1 MRLKKSKTANKSAK
15 LDWDYQPPKIN
26 GGKETIDDMSL
37 VVGMYGNYEVT
48 KTGNLVGILEVSGIN
63 LDLLNETEQQDVFE
77 DYGAF
82 LMSTLGEGVDDTLQ
96 FLEPTIPVNM
106 TAYLNGLKR
115 RYLALQKDHPEQQFK
130 IQLIA
135 SYLDHFTKVQE
146 SKNMT
151 TKQHLLIVKVP
162 IKDKSVK
169 SLNLA
174 VTHLDEKIEQV
185 KRDIENA
192 LTDFDV
198 TAKVLTSQEVQEIL
212 KNLINFNGEEAT
224 GWVLVIRSL
233 IYSCQLRKRIAK
245 ARESQQVANPNQ
257 RARILPN

>member
-1 MRLKKSKTANKSAK
+1 MKLKKIKSSNKLTK

-48 KTGNLVGILEVSGIN
+48 KSGNLVGILEISGIN
-63 LDLLNETEQQDVFE
+63 LDLLNSTEQQDVFE

-82 LMSTLGEGVDDTLQ
+82 LMSTLGEGVDDSLQ
-96 FLEPTIPVNM
+96 FLELTIPVNM

-115 RYLALQKDHPEQQFK
+115 RYLSLKNDHPKQKFE
-130 IQLIA
+130 IQLLA

-151 TKQHLLIVKVP
+151 TKQHLLIVKTT
-162 IKDKSVK
+162 IKNKSVE

-174 VTHLDEKIEQV
+174 VAHLDEKIEQV
-185 KRDIENA
+185 KRDLENA

-212 KNLINFNGEEAT
+212 KNLINFNG
-224 GWVLVIRSL
+224 
-233 IYSCQLRKRIAK
+233 
-245 ARESQQVANPNQ
+245 
-257 RARILPN
+257 

>member
-1 MRLKKSKTANKSAK
+1 MKKIKPSNKLAK
-15 LDWDYQPPKIN
+15 LDWDYQPPKIK
-26 GGKETIDDMSL
+26 GRKETIDDMSL

-48 KTGNLVGILEVSGIN
+48 KTGNLVGILEISGIN
-63 LDLLNETEQQDVFE
+63 LDLLNSTEQQDVFE

-82 LMSTLGEGVDDTLQ
+82 LMSTLGEGVDDSLQ
-96 FLEPTIPVNM
+96 FLELTIPVNM

-115 RYLALQKDHPEQQFK
+115 RYLSLKNDHPKQKFK

-151 TKQHLLIVKVP
+151 TKQHLLIVKTT
-162 IKDKSVK
+162 IKNKSVE

-174 VTHLDEKIEQV
+174 VAHLDEKIEQV

-212 KNLINFNGEEAT
+212 KNLINFNG
-224 GWVLVIRSL
+224 
-233 IYSCQLRKRIAK
+233 
-245 ARESQQVANPNQ
+245 
-257 RARILPN
+257 